1 MCVMLWCVTVC
12 VLGDQNLLLLSGD
25 PPVVLSLSLFLVL
38 VLVQQGLLLTS
49 VSTGGVH
56 VSVVPGSGPILPR
69 AFPGGQGGHVHA
81 LHGRG
86 TLSPGGGRPIMHLL
100 VVPVT
105 IMTCGRQV

>member
-1 MCVMLWCVTVC
+1 MCVC
-12 VLGDQNLLLLSGD
+12 VLGDQNLLLLSAD
-25 PPVVLSLSLFLVL
+25 PPVVLSL
-38 VLVQQGLLLTS
+38 VLVQQGPLLTS

-56 VSVVPGSGPILPR
+56 VSVVPSSGPILPR

-86 TLSPGGGRPIMHLL
+86 TFSPGGGRPIMHLL